1 MSRDHGARASDLT
14 APPDD
19 ITDPLLWRL
28 ALDVAAAHPAGD
40 DGRCRNLQCA
50 DQPGPCAAG
59 RNARRALHLARTTPP
74 AAAHRPP
81 PPPPTLARGRAT
93 VTTTATRGRF
103 AGWFIRTAA
112 TAVTRRDNAIARL
125 PHRVP
130 GAALAAAA

>member
-1 MSRDHGARASDLT
+1 MSRDHGARVSDLA

-28 ALDVAAAHPAGD
+28 ATDVAAAHQTGA

-50 DQPGPCAAG
+50 DQPRQCAAG

-74 AAAHRPP
+74 AAVHRPTPP
-81 PPPPTLARGRAT
+81 PPAVARGRAT
-93 VTTTATRGRF
+93 VTTTTGRF
-103 AGWFIRTAA
+103 PRWFTRTAT
-112 TAVTRRDNAIARL
+112 TAAVNRWDNAISRL